1 MPSIKQVKK
10 QLRVPVAVAGAV
22 SRVFGLAV
30 KSRFGKHRRWP
41 EQQVLIDEPLA
52 LAEERTHRLRR
63 IYTNA
68 MRDSWDGHEVFRAA
82 VHKHGGIQL
91 SREKREALAHLM
103 SMLMWGELAAWYVS
117 AELAEQLEDLDARM
131 AASSQVFDEARHFY
145 VLRDYVALLH
155 VPVPPL
161 DPYFQA
167 AVRSLL
173 SAEDLTLKLFA
184 MQVLA
189 EGTAQ
194 SIFGFLAESNVE
206 PVLSELL
213 PLIEKDEARHV
224 GLGIMHLPERLAKL
238 EAKECQRIA
247 AHTETIGDM
256 FAATQ
261 VRMIPYYRTLDLDP
275 RELFRR
281 ADRLLHGL
289 GQKLGNVPGTD
300 QAYFRTIDPASPAYQ
315 QNLDF
320 VLPPEGV
327 TPRGGTA
334 WLYRVV
340 ELGARAMGARTI
352 AA

>member
-1 MPSIKQVKK
+1 MKHVKK
-10 QLRVPVAVAGAV
+10 QIRVPLAVAGAV
-22 SRVFGLAV
+22 SRVLGLAV

-68 MRDSWDGHEVFRAA
+68 IRDSWDGHEVFRAA

-91 SREKREALAHLM
+91 PREKREALAHLM
-103 SMLMWGELAAWYVS
+103 GMLMWGELAAWYVS
-117 AELAEQLEDLDARM
+117 AELAEELDDLDARM

-184 MQVLA
+184 MQLLA

-194 SIFGFLAESNVE
+194 SIFGFLAESQVE

-224 GLGIMHLPERLAKL
+224 GLGIMHLPQRLARL
-238 EAKECQRIA
+238 DARQCQRIA
-247 AHTETIGDM
+247 MHTETIGDM

-261 VRMIPYYRTLDLDP
+261 LRMIPHYRALDLDP

-289 GQKLGNVPGTD
+289 GQKLGNVPGTQ
-300 QAYFRTIDPASPAYQ
+300 QAYFRTMDPASPSYQ

-320 VLPPEGV
+320 VLPSDGEI
-327 TPRGGTA
+327 PRGGTA

-340 ELGARAMGARTI
+340 ELGARAMGAG
-352 AA
+352 AAA